1 MPLIFDNLTASV
13 IAATVVLIFSSIQ
26 MRATQQRVAQMS
38 QRIVQQRSRVAT
50 EWLEEDLER
59 IGQNMTSSQ
68 DALEQP
74 EPYHDPEN
82 NSDSEEWLT
91 EKFVFRRNSVANGG
105 DIQRIEVR
113 YKVESQGTMS
123 VEGKKIPIYRLVRK
137 WRREDGESWSESD
150 WVQNGRIESLEYFDV
165 DLLDRNAQETT
176 PSQVQSVRI
185 RFSVVAPF
193 QNEEMAFPA
202 SRTNVV
208 VARFPLA
215 DS

>member
-13 IAATVVLIFSSIQ
+13 IAATVVLILSSIQ
-26 MRATQQRVAQMS
+26 MRTTQQRVAQTS

-59 IGQNMTSSQ
+59 IGQNMTSDQ
-68 DALEQP
+68 DALDEP
-74 EPYHDPEN
+74 EPYHDDPEN
-82 NSDSEEWLT
+82 DSEKWLT
-91 EKFVFRRNSVANGG
+91 EKFVFRRDSVATGEG
-105 DIQRIEVR
+105 IWRIEVR

-123 VEGKKIPIYRLVRK
+123 VEEEETPIYRLVRE
-137 WRREDGESWSESD
+137 WRQKELDGGNWSD
-150 WVQNGRIESLEYFDV
+150 WTQGGKIESLEYFDV
-165 DLLDRNAQETT
+165 DLLDRNAQATT
-176 PSQVQSVRI
+176 TRSQVQSVRI

-208 VARFPLA
+208 VAWFPLA

>member
-1 MPLIFDNLTASV
+1 MPFIFDNLTASV
-13 IAATVVLIFSSIQ
+13 IAATVVLILSSIQ
-26 MRATQQRVAQMS
+26 MRATQQRVAQTS

-59 IGQNMTSSQ
+59 IGQNRTSGQ
-68 DALEQP
+68 DALDEP
-74 EPYHDPEN
+74 ESY
-82 NSDSEEWLT
+82 DSEEWLT
-91 EKFVFRRNSVANGG
+91 EKFVFRRDSVATGG
-105 DIQRIEVR
+105 GIWRIEVW

-123 VEGKKIPIYRLVRK
+123 VEGEETPIYRLVRK
-137 WRREDGESWSESD
+137 RRQKELDGGSWSESD

-165 DLLDRNAQETT
+165 DLLDRNAQDIN
-176 PSQVQSVRI
+176 PGQVQSVRI